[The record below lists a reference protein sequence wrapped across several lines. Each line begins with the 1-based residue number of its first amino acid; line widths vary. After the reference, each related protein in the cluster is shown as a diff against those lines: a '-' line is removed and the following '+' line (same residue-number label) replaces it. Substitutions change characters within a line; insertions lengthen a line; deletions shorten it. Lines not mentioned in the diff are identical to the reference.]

1 MNAKKLIIPCFI
13 ITLLISFFSKQALGD
28 TISNGNYSID
38 VNTIDTNPQPA
49 QRQNILKSN
58 FSQKSYFTTG
68 LNYTVLPSHDS
79 FSINLSQAVIDYGI
93 LSSTNPVTRTAQIT
107 IGNSALGAEVLTSE
121 DYPLLSTKQNLIQN
135 TTCDNGMCTPT
146 AAAQWTNTL
155 TYGFGYR
162 CDSQEIN
169 LCDSQFSED
178 NSFKQYP
185 NDAANQNLAPV
196 ITSTSKTSSSKVTIT
211 NKVNISGTQ
220 KSAAYYNSITYL
232 AVPNF

>member
-1 MNAKKLIIPCFI
+1 MNSKKTIILFS
-13 ITLLISFFSKQALGD
+13 LVSLFISFFTKQALGD
-28 TISNGNYSID
+28 TVSDGNYSID
-38 VNTIDTNPQPA
+38 VNTIDTNPQPTP
-49 QRQNILKSN
+49 RQNILKKV
-58 FSQKSYFTTG
+58 FSQESYFTTG
-68 LNYTVLPSHDS
+68 LDYTVLISHDS
-79 FSINLSQAVIDYGI
+79 FSINLSQNTIDYGI

-107 IGNSALGAEVLTSE
+107 IGNPALGAEVLTSE
-121 DYPLLSTKQNLIQN
+121 DYPLLSAKQNLIQN

-169 LCDSQFSED
+169 LCDSQFSAD
-178 NSFKQYP
+178 NFFKQYP
-185 NDAANQNLAPV
+185 NDAANQNFVPV
-196 ITSTSKTSSSKVTIT
+196 ITSLSKTSSSKATIT

-220 KSAAYYNSITYL
+220 KSGAYYNSITYL